1 MAYFHAWLVAFLF
14 TQMVE
19 VPVYSRGLGVSLPS
33 AFGASAITHPILWFV
48 VFPYL
53 PLPYLW
59 LIVVGEAFA
68 FLVEAAYFAYLL
80 RRRRALLW
88 SALANAASF
97 ATGMLS
103 RQLFGVP

>member
-1 MAYFHAWLVAFLF
+1 MAYFHAWLIAFLF

-19 VPVYSRGLGVSLPS
+19 VPVYSRGLGVGLPC
-33 AFGASAITHPILWFV
+33 AFGASAVTHPILWFV
-48 VFPYL
+48 IFPYL

-59 LIVVGEAFA
+59 LVVVGETFA
-68 FLVEAAYFAYLL
+68 FLVEAAYFAFLF

-88 SALANAASF
+88 SALANGASF

-103 RQLFGVP
+103 RRLFGVP